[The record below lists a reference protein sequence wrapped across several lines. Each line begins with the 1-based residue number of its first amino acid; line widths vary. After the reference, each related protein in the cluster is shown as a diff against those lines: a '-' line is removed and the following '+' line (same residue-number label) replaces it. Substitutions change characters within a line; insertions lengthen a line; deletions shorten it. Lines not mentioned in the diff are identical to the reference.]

1 VASPCSGG
9 GKEKAAY
16 ARDQHGHGD
25 VCRSRVVD
33 HLPINVL
40 HFSPA
45 GQAAAKSVR
54 CRSKFWSSAVHLLV
68 KYSQF
73 KCSEK
78 EGHRMSLC
86 KKGTATCNS
95 CCCCDSNPCWSELF
109 LQHLQHRHSLST
121 TQFRKMQSTT
131 IICMTLVPDLDGL
144 FHQERLASATA
155 SATETESLQTDTSG
169 IRL

>member
-109 LQHLQHRHSLST
+109 LQHLQHRHSLTADRHAS
-121 TQFRKMQSTT
+121 S
-131 IICMTLVPDLDGL
+131 CMLCL
-144 FHQERLASATA
+144 FIAF
-155 SATETESLQTDTSG
+155 SLQPCLSAS
-169 IRL
+169 